1 MTKELVDSFR
11 KGGLKYR
18 LQRDEDGLW
27 SVRTDKQV
35 FSGNLGELDAFCREQ
50 GIEFH
55 LRGREAVSE
64 PINNTVYIE
73 GELKE
78 IDEDSEIVEPELE
91 VVAVLE
97 EAESRAENIN
107 IKFVDEAG
115 NDVKLKEVFDK
126 TVELTKEK
134 IEEANEKEAEIARL
148 KAQLEALEK

>member
-1 MTKELVDSFR
+1 MTKELIDSFR
-11 KGGLKYR
+11 KDGLKYR

-97 EAESRAENIN
+97 EVESIKETLDILEDEHYADLTPDLDAEA
-107 IKFVDEAG
+107 K
-115 NDVKLKEVFDK
+115 K
-126 TVELTKEK
+126 
-134 IEEANEKEAEIARL
+134 AEIARL